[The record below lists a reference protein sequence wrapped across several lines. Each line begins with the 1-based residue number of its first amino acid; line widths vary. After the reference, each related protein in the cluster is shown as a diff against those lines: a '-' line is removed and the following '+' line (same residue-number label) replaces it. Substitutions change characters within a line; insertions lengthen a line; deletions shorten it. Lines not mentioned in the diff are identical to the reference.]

1 MPVPHEDRG
10 VLLRIA
16 VALGLVAFV
25 ACSSQPP
32 AEFRVDR
39 DQLPVCGVHT
49 AQPVI
54 GLSFDGGP
62 GPYTEADLRLV
73 RSVGARATFFVTA
86 KHMADYPNGV
96 PHELADGMDV
106 ENHTWSHPV
115 MPLLSLRSQRA
126 ELSRTQAALVAA
138 GVPTPTLWR
147 PPYGAADHGT
157 LETASTLGLRAIMW
171 EHSIEIRVRYPNP
184 DPRARAEEL
193 AGELAPGE
201 ILLAHD
207 SIPLASTTQ
216 TLQFLLPMLKARGYR
231 LVSIPELLAEG
242 SPVLGY
248 ARWGTEI
255 DGHPVMRGGCPPAW
269 PAPSAS

>member
-1 MPVPHEDRG
+1 
-10 VLLRIA
+10 
-16 VALGLVAFV
+16 
-25 ACSSQPP
+25 
-32 AEFRVDR
+32 
-39 DQLPVCGVHT
+39 
-49 AQPVI
+49 
-54 GLSFDGGP
+54 
-62 GPYTEADLRLV
+62 
-73 RSVGARATFFVTA
+73 
-86 KHMADYPNGV
+86 MADYPNGV

-115 MPLLSLRSQRA
+115 MPLLSLRSQRS